1 MENYTY
7 DYINGTD
14 IYLYQHKKMFRINTD
29 TALLAQFM
37 KVKKGERVLDIGTNN
52 GALLLAAHRYAPS
65 YLYGIDIQPEAIAV
79 AEKNMKHHHIT
90 NVVLMA
96 QDICDAALEKVDVIV
111 CNPPYFKVDQ
121 ESNLNESQSLQMAR
135 HERFLTLRTL
145 CQRVSELLDEKGRFY
160 MVHRASRISEIAYTL
175 KQHRL
180 EIRTLQFVYDA
191 NREEA
196 VSVLVEAVKDGR
208 VNAHVLLPQIIER

>member
-1 MENYTY
+1 M
-7 DYINGTD
+7 
-14 IYLYQHKKMFRINTD
+14 
-29 TALLAQFM
+29 
-37 KVKKGERVLDIGTNN
+37 
-52 GALLLAAHRYAPS
+52 
-65 YLYGIDIQPEAIAV
+65 
-79 AEKNMKHHHIT
+79 
-90 NVVLMA
+90 
-96 QDICDAALEKVDVIV
+96 EKVDVIV

-135 HERFLTLRTL
+135 HERFLTLETL

-180 EIRTLQFVYDA
+180 EIRTLQFVYDV

-196 VSVLVEAVKDGR
+196 VSVLVEAVKDGK
-208 VNAHVLLPQIIER
+208 VNAHVLLPQIIQR

>member
-52 GALLLAAHRYAPS
+52 GALLLAAHRYA
-65 YLYGIDIQPEAIAV
+65 
-79 AEKNMKHHHIT
+79 
-90 NVVLMA
+90 
-96 QDICDAALEKVDVIV
+96 
-111 CNPPYFKVDQ
+111 PPYFKVDQ